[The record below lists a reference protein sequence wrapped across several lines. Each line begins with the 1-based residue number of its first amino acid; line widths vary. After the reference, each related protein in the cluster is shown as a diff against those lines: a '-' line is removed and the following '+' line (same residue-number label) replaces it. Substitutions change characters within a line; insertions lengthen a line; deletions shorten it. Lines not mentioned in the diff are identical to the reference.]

1 MVTVSVACKILLR
14 PFFIVVIHL
23 CGFVLRVIFCV
34 LVFVCTYVCDEHKT
48 SLMLFIPKGYRRFR
62 PKG

>member
-1 MVTVSVACKILLR
+1 MVTVSVACKIILW
-14 PFFIVVIHL
+14 PFFSLVIHL
-23 CGFVLRVIFCV
+23 FGFVLRVIFCV
-34 LVFVCTYVCDEHKT
+34 HVCVCTYVSDEHKT